1 MMKMEKQT
9 SSQVWLRLP
18 GYRVAALKPEFGD
31 AATELERAIHEGIPA
46 HPDSARTDFY
56 DVAVHGGWAYIHV
69 HRNRQ
74 VVYLVAQFASTLN
87 SFLANGAGSI
97 HDEFCAAIR

>member
-1 MMKMEKQT
+1 MMKMEKQRNT
-9 SSQVWLRLP
+9 QVWLRLP
-18 GYRVAALKPEFGD
+18 GYRVMALKPEVGE
-31 AATELERAIHEGIPA
+31 AAIELELAIHGGIPA

-56 DVAVHGGWAYIHV
+56 DVAVERGWAYIHV

-74 VVYLVAQFASTLN
+74 TVYLVAQFPSTLN
-87 SFLANGAGSI
+87 SFLANGAGRI